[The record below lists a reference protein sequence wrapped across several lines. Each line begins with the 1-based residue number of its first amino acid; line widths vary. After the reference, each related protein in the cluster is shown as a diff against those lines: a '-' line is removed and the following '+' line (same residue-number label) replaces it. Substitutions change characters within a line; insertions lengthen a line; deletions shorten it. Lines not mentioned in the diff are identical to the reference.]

1 MIQKNTAPS
10 ESCSVDIKYSNERK
24 EMTLTETLIKEGS
37 VTSVMVRV
45 IQGQGFR
52 VRLQS
57 MLYFIIS
64 FLSFSAYLG
73 STQGMKSWPDFKN
86 KLKWL
91 EQFNAVLFPYNT
103 VIISNMCL
111 FFLTNSETTEQI
123 LKWIALMKNNN

>member
-1 MIQKNTAPS
+1 VIQKNTAPS

-45 IQGQGFR
+45 IEGQGFR

-64 FLSFSAYLG
+64 FLSFPH
-73 STQGMKSWPDFKN
+73 T
-86 KLKWL
+86 
-91 EQFNAVLFPYNT
+91 
-103 VIISNMCL
+103 
-111 FFLTNSETTEQI
+111 
-123 LKWIALMKNNN
+123 

>member
-45 IQGQGFR
+45 IEGQGFR

-64 FLSFSAYLG
+64 FLSFSAYLV

-91 EQFNAVLFPYNT
+91 EQIKCGF
-103 VIISNMCL
+103 ISIQYCNYIQYVP
-111 FFLTNSETTEQI
+111 FFLKRQLATE
-123 LKWIALMKNNN
+123 KF